1 MEREKLYML
10 AIMPPPAV
18 RREIEEVRNAFAHTY
33 GCKAAMKHQVHV
45 TLYPPFKTATADE
58 AEIEKALLQGLAT
71 LEHFVINVK
80 GFDSF
85 IRNEVIFLKVE
96 LSEPLKE
103 LHKEI
108 SNILAG
114 RLQPAPRKDQPYHP
128 HITIGYGDIPRERF
142 TEALKD
148 YLPRKYEARFAV
160 EEVYLWRHNGK
171 SWDTIA
177 TLPLKE
183 PGGLK
188 TQSTSLER

>member
-128 HITIGYGDIPRERF
+128 HITIVKRQEHFPLRLSSIAFCSSYKVFQGDRSIAF
-142 TEALKD
+142 CLKI
-148 YLPRKYEARFAV
+148 V
-160 EEVYLWRHNGK
+160 
-171 SWDTIA
+171 
-177 TLPLKE
+177 PLLFQLFRCH
-183 PGGLK
+183 G
-188 TQSTSLER
+188 